1 MMAGFAEEEPM
12 DRSGPA
18 KPQTTIFTVMSALAQ
33 RHGAVNLG
41 QGFPDESGPDYVIEA
56 AATAMREGRN
66 QYPPLAGVPELR
78 EAIAAHQRYWYGL
91 DPAVEDE
98 IVVTAGATEAIAA
111 AMLAFVRP
119 GDEVV
124 AMEPFYDSYKAS
136 VELAGG
142 TIVPWRLEA
151 PGFRPDLERLGQIV
165 TDRTRLLL
173 LNSPHNPTGTVLD
186 RAELEAVARVAAERD
201 LIVVTDE
208 VYEHLVFTGEHIPLA
223 TLPGMWDRTVGI
235 GSAGKTFSLTGW
247 KIGWA
252 TGPAALI
259 DRVKGVKQYLSFASG
274 TPFQYGIAAALA
286 SGPKY
291 YEDYLASYAERRGL
305 LAAGLAELGFTVYEP
320 QGTYFITTS
329 AAPLGY
335 ADGMAFCLD
344 LPERC
349 GVVAIPN
356 QVFYADPTAPRPEV
370 RFTFCKPRAVLE
382 EGLERLRKGL
392 RA

>member
-1 MMAGFAEEEPM
+1 M
-12 DRSGPA
+12 DRTGPA
-18 KPQTTIFTVMSALAQ
+18 VPQTTIFTVMSALALEH
-33 RHGAVNLG
+33 RAVNLG
-41 QGFPDESGPDYVIEA
+41 QGFPDESGPARVIEA
-56 AATAMREGRN
+56 AVAAMREGRN
-66 QYPPLAGVPELR
+66 QYPPLAGIPELR
-78 EAIAAHQRYWYGL
+78 EAVAAHQRHWYGL
-91 DPAVEDE
+91 DPDADTGV
-98 IVVTAGATEAIAA
+98 VVTAGATEAIAA

-151 PGFRPDLERLGQIV
+151 PGFRPDPERLEEVV
-165 TDRTRLLL
+165 TDRTRVLL

-186 RAELEAVARVAAERD
+186 RAELEAVARVAEARD
-201 LIVVTDE
+201 LLVVTDE
-208 VYEHLVFTGEHIPLA
+208 VYEHLVFDGLA
-223 TLPGMWDRTVGI
+223 HVPFASLPGMWERTVSI
-235 GSAGKTFSLTGW
+235 GSAGKTFSVTGW

-252 TGPAALI
+252 TGPADLI
-259 DRVKGVKQYLSFASG
+259 GRLKGVKQYLTFASG

-286 SGPKY
+286 SEPEF
-291 YEDYLASYAERRGL
+291 YEEYTADYAERRDL
-305 LAAGLAELGFTVYEP
+305 LASGLADLGFTVHRP
-320 QGTYFITTS
+320 QGTYFVTTS

-335 ADGMAFCLD
+335 ADGMAFCLE

-356 QVFYADPTAPRPEV
+356 QVFYADPAAPRPEV

-392 RA
+392 PR

>member
-1 MMAGFAEEEPM
+1 M
-12 DRSGPA
+12 DRTGPA
-18 KPQTTIFTVMSALAQ
+18 VPQTTIFTVMSALALEH
-33 RHGAVNLG
+33 RAVNLG
-41 QGFPDESGPDYVIEA
+41 QGFPDESGPARVIEA
-56 AATAMREGRN
+56 AAAAMREGRN

-78 EAIAAHQRYWYGL
+78 EAIAAHQRHWYGL
-91 DPAVEDE
+91 EPDVDDGV
-98 IVVTAGATEAIAA
+98 VVTAGATEAVAA

-151 PGFRPDLERLGQIV
+151 PAFRPDLVRLKEIV
-165 TDRTRLLL
+165 TDRTRVLL

-201 LIVVTDE
+201 LLVVTDE
-208 VYEHLVFTGEHIPLA
+208 VYEHLVFDGLA
-223 TLPGMWDRTVGI
+223 HVPFASLPGMWERTVSI
-235 GSAGKTFSLTGW
+235 GSAGKTFSVTGW

-252 TGPAALI
+252 TGPADLVG
-259 DRVKGVKQYLSFASG
+259 RLKGVKQYLTFASG
-274 TPFQYGIAAALA
+274 TPFQYGIAEALA
-286 SGPKY
+286 SGPEF
-291 YEDYLASYAERRGL
+291 YEEYVADYAERRDL
-305 LAAGLAELGFTVYEP
+305 LASGLADLGFTVHRP
-320 QGTYFITTS
+320 QGTYFVTAG

-335 ADGMAFCLD
+335 ADGLALCLE

-356 QVFYADPTAPRPEV
+356 QVFYADPATPRPEV
-370 RFTFCKPRAVLE
+370 RFTFCKPREVLE
-382 EGLERLRKGL
+382 EGLKRLRDGL
-392 RA
+392 PR